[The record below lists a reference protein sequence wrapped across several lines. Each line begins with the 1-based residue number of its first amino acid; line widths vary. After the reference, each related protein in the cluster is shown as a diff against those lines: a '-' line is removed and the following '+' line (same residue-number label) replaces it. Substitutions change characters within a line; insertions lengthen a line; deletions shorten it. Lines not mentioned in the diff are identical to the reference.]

1 VSDVDDD
8 STDGGEEPEACE
20 WCAGIEDAIAERAV
34 TYKTNGW
41 DPGGEGSWYR
51 YGFTTSCEVCG
62 RGFDHDEADRV
73 YEETAGP
80 ESPTGSP
87 ADEIR
92 RLAADLGLDPDGIDE
107 FIDVYQRRPM
117 Q

>member
-1 VSDVDDD
+1 MDDD
-8 STDGGEEPEACE
+8 ATDGEEEPEACE
-20 WCAGIEDAIAERAV
+20 WCSGMEDVIAEQAV
-34 TYKTNGW
+34 MYKTKGW
-41 DPGGEGSWYR
+41 DPDGEGSCYR

-62 RGFDHDEADRV
+62 RWFDHDEANRR

-92 RLAADLGLDPDGIDE
+92 RLAAELGLDPDGIDE

-117 Q
+117 R